1 MAACH
6 KLQGAWVL
14 PMSIAQGL
22 GRKSMFPGPSELIII
37 LLIAVLVFGPKKIP
51 EIMGSL
57 ANGIKTFKKSM
68 EGDDT
73 PPPAPSPENV
83 PTVPQSTLSVHTDP
97 LSKEKPGTG

>member
-1 MAACH
+1 MTACL

-57 ANGIKTFKKSM
+57 ASGIKTFKKSM

-73 PPPAPSPENV
+73 PPPVPVTENV
-83 PTVPQSTLSVHTDP
+83 PPVPQSPVPPHTDP